1 MTSSCQND
9 RNWRQT
15 GDVPVTIAVS
25 AMLEPL
31 LLCTHVEIGII
42 SRVRGHTDIETAADT
57 DNNHV
62 N

>member
-1 MTSSCQND
+1 M
-9 RNWRQT
+9 
-15 GDVPVTIAVS
+15 TIAIS